1 MKREF
6 LCQLRKDTDIV
17 WKGGMGITLILLLLC
32 MGILGSTGENIG
44 FPDRANLCLK
54 LMTVYGITA
63 LAVLTGVYFTV
74 VRCVNQTL
82 YQFGDMIEHL
92 TNGQPE
98 ITFPAGE
105 DTILSRLQEQL
116 MRFYDIMHSYEERER
131 LARRQLDENIGDLVH
146 QLNTPITNIRIYTEF
161 LERDDLTAEENR
173 RFIKCLKEQA
183 QKLSWLG
190 ESFSKISRLE
200 MGIIRLKPENQKLE
214 PVILHAVSQIMEKA
228 RQKGIHIVLKG
239 DVHQSVTV
247 DGKWTAEAVF
257 NVLDNAVK
265 YGDAD
270 SEIEIEAVT
279 MTNYVSVAVRNCGIG
294 IDAAEYHH
302 LFKRFYR
309 GKGSGVTEGSG
320 LGLYIVRKILE
331 DEKGYVTVGSTRDG
345 RTEFVLYLYQT

>member
-1 MKREF
+1 M
-6 LCQLRKDTDIV
+6 
-17 WKGGMGITLILLLLC
+17 
-32 MGILGSTGENIG
+32 
-44 FPDRANLCLK
+44 
-54 LMTVYGITA
+54 
-63 LAVLTGVYFTV
+63 
-74 VRCVNQTL
+74 
-82 YQFGDMIEHL
+82 
-92 TNGQPE
+92 
-98 ITFPAGE
+98 
-105 DTILSRLQEQL
+105 
-116 MRFYDIMHSYEERER
+116 
-131 LARRQLDENIGDLVH
+131 
-146 QLNTPITNIRIYTEF
+146 
-161 LERDDLTAEENR
+161 TAEENR

-214 PVILHAVSQIMEKA
+214 PVILHAVGQIMEKA

-294 IDAAEYHH
+294 IDTAEYHH